1 MIWQLDVAD
10 ELMSVYRVLSLV
22 LGSKTDFS
30 KMIWLATL
38 LARSAHSAF
47 AWAKSILMRPDRTT
61 VMTLVRPVC
70 FLTGLQFWRR

>member
-1 MIWQLDVAD
+1 MNACL
-10 ELMSVYRVLSLV
+10 SRVLSLV

-38 LARSAHSAF
+38 LARPAF

-61 VMTLVRPVC
+61 VMTLVRAVC
-70 FLTGLQFWRR
+70 FLTGLQIWRR